1 MAKSK
6 WSEREAE
13 EARIKLEIEEL
24 KKTIGEAVDQLKTC
38 DEAIEGER
46 MHNSR

>member
-24 KKTIGEAVDQLKTC
+24 KKTIGEAVDQLETC
-38 DEAIEGER
+38 DKSIEGER
-46 MHNSR
+46 IQNS